1 MSSRDRRQLLLDRQ
15 HRELDLAVVQT
26 QHDER
31 LVDGAAVDA
40 AHAAAD
46 GIAIDDLVDGIV
58 AHHAE

>member
-1 MSSRDRRQLLLDRQ
+1 M
-15 HRELDLAVVQT
+15 DLAVVQT